1 MIEVEVHQ
9 QLRAFLREQGEPY
22 WHHHLTMARLVARAL
37 RLGRSALL
45 QAGAPSGY
53 HGRYRLSYLMPLLI
67 WQGSAILVTTEAVQ
81 QRLLMVEIPRLRQWI
96 PDHKAIRTGDRWFD
110 GFEGLLLTTP
120 QAWLFDR
127 LTQAGRFPDN
137 IPTVIDGADDL
148 ETWTRQQL
156 THQLEPQHWDQLM
169 AAYPQSA
176 DLIRDARV
184 QLTRSLFQHPAN
196 PYDCYLVDPE
206 ERETLARLYAALSV
220 QSISSASSDF
230 TDPGSDNA
238 IGAIKND
245 LDAVADL
252 TVAAGP
258 TDRDIT
264 DRNTIDAVDR
274 RSLDQAENQADEQ
287 AETNASP
294 DRGFN
299 QLPTAWQI
307 FGQALRQA
315 DQMLWAEVARRQG
328 QFTLLSCPVD
338 VAPALRPIWLQ
349 QPIVL
354 IGGSLDLDTDAKI
367 YRQRLGLDTI
377 TCLKFTLDRQ
387 HELVHLYLP
396 DGLPMPNTP
405 QFQPILMQEIRA
417 LLGATNTANQGL
429 TVLLIEDVPLKAQ
442 IGSVLASEFGSRV
455 QVEKTCLDD
464 RGILVTG
471 WEFWRQQQGVLPAPQ
486 LLVIATLPL
495 PSLENP
501 LVAGRVAYYK
511 RNRQDWFRL
520 YLLPEALSD
529 LQRAIAPVRESQG
542 VVALLDNRVNHR
554 SYGQQVLSA
563 LSPFAR
569 INYVDASLF
578 NQFEELGLG
587 ESG

>member
-67 WQGSAILVTTEAVQ
+67 WRGSAVLVTPEAVQ

-96 PDHKAIRTGDRWFD
+96 PEDKAIRTGDRWVE

-120 QAWLFDR
+120 QDWLSDR
-127 LTQAGRFPDN
+127 LTGAGRFPPD

-148 ETWTRQQL
+148 EDWVRQQL
-156 THQLEPQHWDQLM
+156 TRHIQPQDWDELM
-169 AAYPQSA
+169 QANPQQA
-176 DLIRDARV
+176 DAVRNARI
-184 QLTRSLFQHPAN
+184 QLTRSLFQHPAS
-196 PYDCYLVDPE
+196 PYECYLIEPQEQEVLLD
-206 ERETLARLYAALSV
+206 LYQLLCSE
-220 QSISSASSDF
+220 SG
-230 TDPGSDNA
+230 DPGSGDRPTAESEA
-238 IGAIKND
+238 IGC
-245 LDAVADL
+245 
-252 TVAAGP
+252 G
-258 TDRDIT
+258 
-264 DRNTIDAVDR
+264 
-274 RSLDQAENQADEQ
+274 
-287 AETNASP
+287 
-294 DRGFN
+294 
-299 QLPTAWQI
+299 QLPPVWQA
-307 FGQALRQA
+307 FRQALQQEG
-315 DQMLWAEVARRQG
+315 QMLWAEVARSQG
-328 QFTLLSCPVD
+328 LFSLHCGAAD
-338 VAPALRPIWLQ
+338 VASALRPVWAQ
-349 QPIVL
+349 QPVVL
-354 IGGSLDLDTDAKI
+354 IGGALDLEPEAKI
-367 YRQRLGLDTI
+367 YRQRLGLDNI

-387 HELVHLYLP
+387 QELIHLYLP

-405 QFQPILMQEIRA
+405 QFQPILMQEVRA
-417 LLGATNTANQGL
+417 LLSATNTANQGL
-429 TVLLIEDVPLKAQ
+429 TVLLVGDVPLKAQ
-442 IGSVLASEFGSRV
+442 IGSNLAAEFGSRV

-464 RGILVTG
+464 HGILVTG
-471 WEFWRQQQGVLPAPQ
+471 WEFWRQNQAVLPAPH
-486 LLVIATLPL
+486 LLIIATLPL

-520 YLLPEALSD
+520 YLLPEALSE

-554 SYGQQVLSA
+554 SYGQQVLTA

-569 INYVDASLF
+569 INYVDANLF
-578 NQFEELGLG
+578 MQLEELGIN
-587 ESG
+587 E